1 MGAKDREAGNAAR
14 PARNPGTRLAALVFV
29 VLGLATLVTW
39 AYALVAEMPA
49 AYFELSADEIAIA
62 VRSWGIWGVAAI
74 IGLMIVHSFIPFPA
88 EFVAL
93 AAGMVYGPVLGT
105 LYIWIGAMLGAWV
118 AFGIARKL
126 GRPFVGHWLK
136 PAQMARIDGWTT
148 RQGAGALLAGRLIP
162 VIAFN
167 LINYAAGLT
176 NMSWLTFTWAT
187 GLGILPPTALMV
199 ILGDR
204 MKDLRPWHWIALVA
218 AAGAMWLVV
227 RMIQRIR
234 AGRARSPE

>member
-1 MGAKDREAGNAAR
+1 MDARDREASVAVR
-14 PARNPGTRLAALVFV
+14 PARHPGTRLALLVFV

-49 AYFELSADEIAIA
+49 AYFELSADEIATA
-62 VRSWGIWGVAAI
+62 VRSWGMWGVAAI
-74 IGLMIVHSFIPFPA
+74 IGLMIVHSFVPFPA

-126 GRPFVGHWLK
+126 GRPFVERWLK
-136 PAQMARIDGWTT
+136 PAQMARIDGWAS

-176 NMSWLTFTWAT
+176 NMSWFTFTWVT

-204 MKDLRPWHWIALVA
+204 MKEFSLWHWIALVA
-218 AAGAMWLVV
+218 AAGVVWLLMRLV
-227 RMIQRIR
+227 Q
-234 AGRARSPE
+234 RARASHENPP